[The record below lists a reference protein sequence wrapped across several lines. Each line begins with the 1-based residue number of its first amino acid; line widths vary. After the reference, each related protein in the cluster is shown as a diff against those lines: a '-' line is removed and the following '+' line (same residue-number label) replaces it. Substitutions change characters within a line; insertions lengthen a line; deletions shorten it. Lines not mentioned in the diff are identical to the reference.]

1 MKQFAKYVLATIV
14 GLVISVFIL
23 GLVLATI
30 GLGVAASGKQK
41 AKVSSN
47 SILEIEIKNLIVDRS
62 NSEDP
67 FEIFI
72 TGNPNLKA
80 TSVNKIRQ
88 ALKIA
93 KEDERIEGVFLK
105 IGLFDGGFASLQDIR
120 QAIEEFKTSGKF
132 IYAHAEFLDEK
143 GYYLASAA
151 DSLFM
156 NPAGD
161 FFLNGF
167 ASSMVYFED
176 ALSKAGVEMQAIRVG
191 EFKGAVEPYTSN
203 KISEENK
210 QQVQAYL
217 DEVYSIFL
225 NGVSQLDPSQESKLR
240 AISDSFKVRSVLDAI
255 DYELVASGMFIDE
268 VKTQFA
274 NRMGKQEEDIQF
286 INYRSYL
293 NRTKGEFTGSSD
305 EQIAIIYANG
315 EIGMGKGGYD
325 AIGSEGMSEILRKV
339 RKNEKIK
346 AVILRI
352 NSPGGSALAS
362 DIIWRE
368 VKLTQEKKPVIVSM
382 GNVAAS
388 GGYYIAA
395 PADTI
400 IAQPSTITGSI
411 GVFLIMPNAQELMED
426 KIGLHTQTV
435 KTGPFADFGSIN
447 RPLRE
452 NERSILQGYANRVYD
467 DFLTKV
473 ADGRAMQ
480 KTDVDSIAKGRVWV
494 ASQAM
499 NIGLVDILGNMDTA
513 IQIAKWKAGI
523 KDKAAIV
530 SYPKAKN
537 PFEAIL
543 SMQGEF
549 KSNLIQEEMGVFYG
563 YWQTFSRLMN
573 QEGPSVEMRLPFE
586 LSVH

>member
-93 KEDERIEGVFLK
+93 KDDDRIEGVFLK

-120 QAIEEFKTSGKF
+120 QAFEEFKSSGKF

-191 EFKGAVEPYTSN
+191 EFKGAVEPFTSN

-225 NGVSQLDPSQESKLR
+225 NGVTESDPSQESKLR
-240 AISDSFKVRSVLDAI
+240 AIADSFKVRSVLNAI

-274 NRMGKQEEDIQF
+274 NRMDKKEEDIRF

-293 NRTKGEFTGSSD
+293 NRTKDEFTGSSD

-339 RKNEKIK
+339 RKNDKIK

-452 NERSILQGYANRVYD
+452 NEKSILQGYANRVYD

-494 ASQAM
+494 ASQAQ

-530 SYPKAKN
+530 SYPKTKN